1 MSSLNDETQH
11 LSSEIN
17 QPKYDSN
24 LKTDEIQQNLENK
37 IPISND
43 INIPIEE
50 LEKINENKKK
60 ETNDEIIIENKI
72 EENKENIELKEGQN
86 TINNNINNNKV
97 SWIDQV
103 IRKNFMPA
111 MILLEKGKINVNSYI
126 PNINECLLHLSVN
139 FSYYNVTRCLIEKF
153 NADPNI
159 KNNFGSTPL
168 HLVCSNPDKDIAI
181 LIYLLTREN
190 IKINERD
197 SNGMTPIFYSIINNF
212 EDAFLLL
219 VSRGVDLN
227 QKDNND
233 NTLMFYAILSGNLF
247 IFNFLETHC
256 NQISLISS
264 NFNSKGLIFSDIAIQ
279 FGNHKKI
286 QKILKIYYKDINLE
300 SIVSCCN
307 NVNTFNTYSKD
318 VYENLNTCYFYRLG
332 NYKSFFKSFFP
343 ILSYIFGKNEKKIL
357 TLEGNSIL
365 RLNEENAPNNEDLIY
380 ENKIDNLLLLLYFII
395 SDNNL
400 FCKTYVFYFL
410 ISFYSEFLFYLNEA
424 SKISQFFNIIISL
437 YVIIFL
443 ILIQI
448 YKFDKEALI
457 YEKFKLND
465 IENNCLYQYNLVNDP
480 SKVPLLPSSKN
491 NICEICLRIKD
502 KFTYHCMKCNVCV
515 RNYYFHSNIYNL
527 CIHRRNI
534 WYYTCSIFFFS
545 FHFIFIGIE
554 TEYFLI
560 KFLSYI
566 IYIIILGKVIAIVIC
581 IGSKTPYRVA
591 YNEEEDFLENK
602 IEKRNKG
609 YYSILKMN
617 ILTYKEFIKNVIK

>member
-1 MSSLNDETQH
+1 MSTSNEEKQI
-11 LSSEIN
+11 LSSELEK
-17 QPKYDSN
+17 PKYDSN
-24 LKTDEIQQNLENK
+24 LKIEENTNETEEINTNK
-37 IPISND
+37 EKE
-43 INIPIEE
+43 INFPIEE
-50 LEKINENKKK
+50 LEKKLEK
-60 ETNDEIIIENKI
+60 EEKNT
-72 EENKENIELKEGQN
+72 EEENIEMKK
-86 TINNNINNNKV
+86 NIELNNNKV
-97 SWIDQV
+97 SYIEQV
-103 IRKNFMPA
+103 IKKNFMPA
-111 MILLEKGKINVNSYI
+111 ILLLEKGVIEVNSII
-126 PNINECLLHLSVN
+126 PNLNDSLLHLSVS
-139 FSYYNVTRCLIEKF
+139 FGYYNVTRCLIEKF
-153 NADPNI
+153 KGDPNI
-159 KNNFGSTPL
+159 KNKMGSTPL
-168 HLVCSNPDKDIAI
+168 HLVCSNPTKDIAI

-190 IKINERD
+190 IKINEQD
-197 SNGMTPIFYSIINNF
+197 NFGMTPIFYSVINNF

-227 QKDNND
+227 QKDNNN

-247 IFNFLETHC
+247 IFNFLEKHC

-300 SIVSCCN
+300 SMVSCCN
-307 NVNTFNTYSKD
+307 NVNTLNTYSKD

-332 NYKSFFKSFFP
+332 NFKSFFKSFFP

-357 TLEGNSIL
+357 TLDGNSIL

-380 ENKIDNLLLLLYFII
+380 ENKIDNLFLLLYFII
-395 SDNNL
+395 SDYNL
-400 FCKTYVFYFL
+400 LCKTYIFYFL
-410 ISFYSEFLFYLNEA
+410 ISSYSEYLFYLNEA

-554 TEYFLI
+554 TEFFLF
-560 KFLSYI
+560 KYLYYI
-566 IYIIILGKVIAIVIC
+566 IYFIILGKVIAIIMC
-581 IGSKTPYRVA
+581 IGSNTPYRVA
-591 YNEEEDFLENK
+591 YSEEEEFLENR

-609 YYSILKMN
+609 YYSVLKMN
-617 ILTYKEFIKNVIK
+617 IVIFKEFILNLIK